1 MTPPR
6 PDDLPYEG
14 LRVLDLS
21 RVLAGPYCTALLADL
36 GADVVKIEPPHGDDA
51 RHLGPFKKGESVYFA
66 QLNRGKRSLAL
77 DLKDPADHALLLR
90 LAERADVVVENFRP
104 GVAARL
110 GVGQETLRAR
120 NPRLVYASISGFGQ
134 SGPLR
139 EAPAYDLVVQ
149 AMSGLM
155 AATGTPEGG
164 PTRVG
169 ESLGDLVAG
178 IFASWAIGSALFAR
192 ERTGRGTYVDI
203 AMFDALVAL
212 QVTSL
217 SLLSATGALPGRVGN
232 RHPVSSPFDTYPTA
246 DGSIAIA
253 VASDAVFAR
262 FAHLVGRPGLPAD
275 PRFADDTSRTEHL
288 AALQEITEKW
298 SRSRTTET
306 ALAEARAAGVPCAPL
321 WDLAQALESEQSRAR
336 GLLGTFPHPV
346 LGPTAYLRQPVGFG
360 EEPPRTQAAP
370 SPGLGADR
378 KGVVAEWLG
387 AAEAR

>member
-1 MTPPR
+1 MMTPPR
-6 PDDLPYEG
+6 ADLPYEG

-36 GADVVKIEPPHGDDA
+36 GADVVKVEPPHGDDA
-51 RHLGPFKKGESVYFA
+51 RHLGPFKEGESVYFA

-77 DLKDPADHALLLR
+77 DLKNPADHAILLD
-90 LAERADVVVENFRP
+90 LADRADVVVENFRP

-110 GVGQETLRAR
+110 GVDHATLRAR

-139 EAPAYDLVVQ
+139 EAPAYDLIVQ

-155 AATGTPEGG
+155 AGTGTPEGG

-178 IFASWAIGSALFAR
+178 VFASWAIGAALFAR
-192 ERTGRGTYVDI
+192 ERTGQGAYVDV
-203 AMFDALVAL
+203 AMLDALVAL

-217 SLLSATGALPGRVGN
+217 SLLTTHGALPGRVGN

-246 DGSIAIA
+246 DGTIALA

-262 FAHLVGRPGLPAD
+262 FAGLVGRPDLPAD
-275 PRFADDTSRTEHL
+275 PRFADDTSRTENL
-288 AALQEITEKW
+288 RDLQDITEKW

-306 ALAEARAAGVPCAPL
+306 ALAEARAAGVPCGPL
-321 WDLAQALESEQSRAR
+321 WDLAQALESEQIRGR
-336 GLLGTFPHPV
+336 GLLGTFDHPS
-346 LGPTAYLRQPVGFG
+346 LGPTPYLRQPVRFG
-360 EEPPRTQAAP
+360 TEPPADAAAP
-370 SPGLGADR
+370 SPELGADR
-378 KGVVAEWLG
+378 DNVLAQWLS
-387 AAEAR
+387 

>member
-6 PDDLPYEG
+6 DDLPYQG

-51 RHLGPFKKGESVYFA
+51 RHLGPFKEGESVYFA

-110 GVGQETLRAR
+110 GVDQETLRAR
-120 NPRLVYASISGFGQ
+120 DPRLVYASISGFGQ

-155 AATGTPEGG
+155 AGTGTREGG

-178 IFASWAIGSALFAR
+178 VFASWAIGAALFAR
-192 ERTGRGTYVDI
+192 ERTGRGRYVDV
-203 AMFDALVAL
+203 AMLDALVAL

-217 SLLSATGALPGRVGN
+217 SLLTATGALPGRIGN

-246 DGSIAIA
+246 DGSIALA
-253 VASDAVFAR
+253 VASDGVFAR
-262 FAHLVGRPGLPAD
+262 FAALVGRPDLPTD
-275 PRFADDTSRTEHL
+275 PRFGDDTSRTDHL

-298 SRSRTTET
+298 SRARTTET

-321 WDLAQALESEQSRAR
+321 WDLEEALGSEQLRER
-336 GLLGTFPHPV
+336 GVLGTFTHPV
-346 LGPTAYLRQPVGFG
+346 IGPTPYLRQPVRFG
-360 EEPPRTQAAP
+360 TAPPRTDAAP
-370 SPGLGADR
+370 SPDLGADR
-378 KGVVAEWLG
+378 EGVLAEWL
-387 AAEAR
+387 A